1 MQQYSHKKGVKS
13 MKAGV
18 RLIKKGTEPERK
30 KISMS
35 TIEPNLK
42 NNKTEKDTQ
51 TRFAV
56 ILNTFRRVHGFPE
69 MVREVCLQCSSKLD
83 VMTKAQSYWNN
94 LGDKERSVSSVEAV
108 SYKGKFTPNTSTTF
122 YWNSMVGYNERALTK
137 EELSFMNR

>member
-18 RLIKKGTEPERK
+18 RIIKKGTEPERK
-30 KISMS
+30 RISMS
-35 TIEPNLK
+35 IIEPNLM

-56 ILNTFRRVHGFPE
+56 ILNTFRRSHGFPE

-83 VMTKAQSYWNN
+83 VMTKAQSYWNS
-94 LGDKERSVSSVEAV
+94 LSDRDRSVSSVEAV

-122 YWNSMVGYNERALTK
+122 FWNSMVGYNERVLSK